1 MSTFVEL
8 NKNKYFFP
16 LAILVA
22 VALSIF
28 TAKYSFVISVIL
40 FLGLLATLFIFSKP
54 ELGLYFIAFV
64 IPIGRYTLP
73 GIPFNVTASDVLI
86 IITLVSWLTRKLVY
100 EKKYKPANDS
110 LFIFLSIF
118 CIFSALSLFNCN
130 DKMRGSIE
138 LIQTFEYFLVIPYL
152 FLDLIKNK
160 KQIMIIL
167 WMMVA
172 GSLIYAPLGI
182 LEAVRGMRATSI
194 AGHANAFGAYLAMI
208 IPIIYSLLLKEKRHL
223 QRFIIVCSLVLSALA
238 FMGTLSRGSWLALF
252 ASMLVLSFKEG
263 FKKNFIIGVTFIVI
277 ISGLVAFLMPEMVSS
292 RIRTMTEMQ
301 VETTGERLEQVDN
314 AINMI
319 KTHPFLGVGLN
330 ETPDY
335 NPFQHAQG
343 EVHNFFLQIGAE
355 RGLGALTIIIA
366 FFSFYIY
373 RLNKMTN
380 TFIGD
385 YKDYSVV
392 FLSISIAFLVASLFG
407 YPVGRGNANVF
418 MMFVGMSLA
427 LSSIN
432 KEIVTE

>member
-1 MSTFVEL
+1 
-8 NKNKYFFP
+8 
-16 LAILVA
+16 
-22 VALSIF
+22 
-28 TAKYSFVISVIL
+28 
-40 FLGLLATLFIFSKP
+40 
-54 ELGLYFIAFV
+54 
-64 IPIGRYTLP
+64 
-73 GIPFNVTASDVLI
+73 
-86 IITLVSWLTRKLVY
+86 
-100 EKKYKPANDS
+100 
-110 LFIFLSIF
+110 
-118 CIFSALSLFNCN
+118 
-130 DKMRGSIE
+130 
-138 LIQTFEYFLVIPYL
+138 
-152 FLDLIKNK
+152 
-160 KQIMIIL
+160 
-167 WMMVA
+167 
-172 GSLIYAPLGI
+172 
-182 LEAVRGMRATSI
+182 
-194 AGHANAFGAYLAMI
+194 
-208 IPIIYSLLLKEKRHL
+208 
-223 QRFIIVCSLVLSALA
+223 
-238 FMGTLSRGSWLALF
+238 
-252 ASMLVLSFKEG
+252 
-263 FKKNFIIGVTFIVI
+263 
-277 ISGLVAFLMPEMVSS
+277 
-292 RIRTMTEMQ
+292 MQ